1 MNPLKFILYSLCF
14 LQLISAQAQSSPTA
28 LELELQ
34 RAHRAFDSKRYTT
47 SANLFKKV
55 FPKVKGE
62 EEQNKVLYMIAESY
76 RMANNFKQAYDWYE
90 RLVNTK
96 YPDPQI
102 IYSYG
107 LLLKNFERYEDATRQ
122 FNDFLFEVP
131 NHKQAKIELQACAIA
146 AQWKSNPEKITL
158 TNLNV
163 LNTQYSDYAPMF
175 AKGQLIWSSSRPEAT
190 GNEIFEW
197 TGQKCSD
204 FFVSTQSGSGWTK
217 AQVLKGS
224 ANSNFNEGVAWIDS
238 SASTLYFTQCN
249 GTDGRGVNCKIYESH
264 FINGHWSAPISL
276 PFNSDTFTVGHPA
289 MTTDGKRM
297 YFASNMPG
305 GYGEKDIYYVD
316 HNPNTESWGKPVNLG
331 PKINTAEDDM
341 FPFIDEKGVL
351 YFASKGHAGMGGL
364 DLYRTDLNNGV
375 IGEITNLK
383 SPINSGGDD
392 FGIAFIPETQRESGK
407 PFAYF
412 TSNRVGGM
420 GDDDLY
426 SIAVKPFLFM
436 LKGTAVDKETGVA
449 LAGARIELT
458 DSTGKVV
465 FSEQTNSK
473 GEFATEI
480 PIDQKTQ
487 LMASKLNYFS
497 STPLSISSI
506 GLNKDSLLEVV
517 LPLTPVP
524 TEEVEFVL
532 QGIYY
537 DLDKY
542 DLRPASKMVLDS
554 MSLILKNNP
563 TLVIEL
569 ASHTD
574 SRAPADYNLT
584 LSQKRAQACVNYL
597 VQKGINKNRLV
608 ALGYGESRL
617 VNDCADGVECSE
629 EEHQQNRRT
638 AFRVLRSDYKGK

>member
-1 MNPLKFILYSLCF
+1 MNLLKTFLFFTLFILMG
-14 LQLISAQAQSSPTA
+14 SAFAQTSPSA
-28 LELELQ
+28 LDLELQ

-47 SANLFKKV
+47 SATLFKKV
-55 FPKVKGE
+55 FSKVKGE
-62 EEQNKVLYMIAESY
+62 EQQNNVLYMIAESY

-131 NHKQAKIELQACAIA
+131 NHKQAKVELQACAIA
-146 AQWKSNPEKITL
+146 AQWKSNPEKFTL
-158 TNLNV
+158 TNLNA
-163 LNTQYSDYAPMF
+163 LNTQFSDYAPMI

-204 FFVSTQSGSGWTK
+204 FFVSTQGSAGWSK
-217 AQVLKGS
+217 PQVLKGS
-224 ANSNFNEGVAWIDS
+224 VNSNFNEGVAWIDS

-289 MTTDGKRM
+289 MSKDGRRM

-305 GYGEKDIYYVD
+305 GYGEKDLYYVD
-316 HNPNTESWGKPVNLG
+316 HNPNTESWGKPVNMG
-331 PKINTAEDDM
+331 PKINTSEDDM

-351 YFASKGHAGMGGL
+351 YFASKGHIGMGGL
-364 DLYRTDLNNGV
+364 DLYKADLSNQV
-375 IGEITNLK
+375 IGEVTNLK

-392 FGIAFIPETQRESGK
+392 FGISFLPESQRENGK

-436 LKGTAVDKETGVA
+436 LKGKAVDKETGAA
-449 LAGARIELT
+449 LAGTKVELT
-458 DSTGKVV
+458 DSNGKVIYT
-465 FSEQTNSK
+465 EQTNSN
-473 GEFATEI
+473 GEFATEV
-480 PIDQKTQ
+480 PVNQVTS
-487 LMASKLNYFS
+487 LMASKLKYFS
-497 STPLSISSI
+497 STPLSVSSKN
-506 GLNKDSLLEVV
+506 LDKDSVLELV

-554 MSLILKNNP
+554 MTLILKNNP

-597 VQKGINKNRLV
+597 VQKGISKDRLV
-608 ALGYGESRL
+608 ALGYGESHL

-638 AFRVLRSDYKGK
+638 TFRVLRSDYKGK